1 MQDEGCWEGVS
12 HPLEEVIARV
22 YKKVSV
28 RFPESG
34 STSKAFPS
42 DARIVESPPPLAPLP
57 IAVWLFRGH
66 YLACSWRT

>member
-1 MQDEGCWEGVS
+1 MQDKGCWEGVS

-34 STSKAFPS
+34 STFKAFPS
-42 DARIVESPPPLAPLP
+42 DARIVESPPPPPLSSP
-57 IAVWLFRGH
+57 SDCCLLIQGALR
-66 YLACSWRT
+66 CM